1 MKFKFAPRRPTAF
14 ECVLVVVLVAAI
26 GSHVRTSWQLSRVT
40 DELAEID
47 VFRHDRPANGASV
60 NALFLSAPG
69 PDSLARDELEMK
81 WRVFVPAEG
90 YRIRIVDSNDV
101 EGGNASETEIAL
113 APGLS
118 ILTLTLLKDAD
129 GEPIIRW
136 TNHGR
141 TGQLPIQNAGELL
154 AFHTMTTYFAGLFE
168 PELGEPKRKFPLA
181 RVRDGNSTK
190 SGSAELQLWIEPP
203 KEA

>member
-1 MKFKFAPRRPTAF
+1 MKFKYGLRWPTGF
-14 ECVLVVVLVAAI
+14 ECVLVLLLVVAI
-26 GSHVRTSWQLSRVT
+26 GSHVRTSWQLSHAT
-40 DELAEID
+40 DELAEIE
-47 VFRHDRPANGASV
+47 VFRHDRPVNAASV

-81 WRVFVPAEG
+81 WRVSVPGDG
-90 YRIRIVDSNDV
+90 YGIRIVDLKGTENA
-101 EGGNASETEIAL
+101 NASETEIAL

-141 TGQLPIQNAGELL
+141 TGQLPIRNADELL
-154 AFHTMTTYFAGLFE
+154 AFRSMTTYFAGLFE
-168 PELGEPKRKFPLA
+168 PEMSAPNSKFPLA
-181 RVRDGNSTK
+181 RIRDGARTE

-203 KEA
+203 KKA